1 MTNNGGDVIIP
12 IYGINLS
19 TENIMKIL
27 PNGQEVKAKHYSWRL
42 KQQAKEKRIKEEFQ
56 QEVQRILSTWTGK
69 MKVCKE
75 CGDVLP
81 LCTPFFPKNGNS
93 FRARCG
99 KANKNCDVT
108 RYGGGG
114 PQSIHSARMM
124 DRVKRL
130 HTLLN
135 STKRKAKIEDREY
148 DLDINWLLHEESK
161 GCAWTGKPFSYD
173 YEKGVKNIMS
183 PSMIGWIVQED
194 ILKIIVKLFGCSL
207 ILD

>member
-1 MTNNGGDVIIP
+1 
-12 IYGINLS
+12 
-19 TENIMKIL
+19 
-27 PNGQEVKAKHYSWRL
+27 
-42 KQQAKEKRIKEEFQ
+42 
-56 QEVQRILSTWTGK
+56 
-69 MKVCKE
+69 
-75 CGDVLP
+75 LP

-183 PSMIGWIVQED
+183 PSIDRMDSSRGYSKDNCQVVWMFVNLGLADAPHHIREQT
-194 ILKIIVKLFGCSL
+194 KKLLGM
-207 ILD
+207 